1 MEGVAVEDAAVEGV
15 AVEDAAVE
23 DAAVEDAAVEDA
35 AVESMRALATEAV
48 GSAPPPPPPLIEL
61 SVIEQVKAEFLASA
75 PYRRYRKTPAP
86 RGGVRTQPTS
96 ARRQQ
101 LREMERE
108 RKVYKYSA
116 DSPRVPSPDT
126 PLASLYTS
134 ADISADSSFFF
145 WTPGV
150 GGGDLKG
157 RVGSNARSGCRAQ
170 GGEEADDATG
180 ALPLVPAGLER
191 QAQAARPAR
200 EGI

>member
-1 MEGVAVEDAAVEGV
+1 MLPACHRILPLQARKRVERERRLARERERGIDLAESLSLAAGSSASHAAASSAASSAAALDCAEGAAVEGV

-35 AVESMRALATEAV
+35 AVEDAAVESTRALATEAV

-75 PYRRYRKTPAP
+75 PYRRYRKTPTP

-108 RKVYKYSA
+108 RKV
-116 DSPRVPSPDT
+116 
-126 PLASLYTS
+126 
-134 ADISADSSFFF
+134 
-145 WTPGV
+145 
-150 GGGDLKG
+150 
-157 RVGSNARSGCRAQ
+157 
-170 GGEEADDATG
+170 
-180 ALPLVPAGLER
+180 
-191 QAQAARPAR
+191 
-200 EGI
+200 

>member
-1 MEGVAVEDAAVEGV
+1 MAVEDAAVEDAAV
-15 AVEDAAVE
+15 QDAAVQDAAVEDAAVE

-116 DSPRVPSPDT
+116 DSPHVPSPDT
-126 PLASLYTS
+126 TLAFLYTS
-134 ADISADSSFFF
+134 ADISADSFFF
-145 WTPGV
+145 LDARRW
-150 GGGDLKG
+150 
-157 RVGSNARSGCRAQ
+157 RRGSQRKSGKQRAQ
-170 GGEEADDATG
+170 RLQSSRRRGS
-180 ALPLVPAGLER
+180 
-191 QAQAARPAR
+191 
-200 EGI
+200 